1 MAQVDFFTDS
11 QKMTLVALGS
21 NVASRYGGP
30 EATVRAAIAALREEA
45 QGAFRAS
52 ALYRTPFVPAGAQP
66 DVVNAVVAM
75 ERETTPGET
84 LAWLHGIEADFG
96 RVRAARWSDRVIDLD
111 LLGQGA
117 AILPDRDTF
126 TRWAGLSVQKAARE
140 APGELILPHPRM
152 QERAF
157 VLVPAADVAPDWR
170 HPVSGRSIAEMLA
183 ALPEADVAEVRRIG

>member
-1 MAQVDFFTDS
+1 MAQADFFTNGP
-11 QKMTLVALGS
+11 KMALIALGS

-75 ERETTPGET
+75 ERSTAPAET
-84 LAWLHGIEADFG
+84 LAWLHEIEAGFG
-96 RVRAARWSDRVIDLD
+96 RVRAARWGNRVIDLD

-126 TRWAGLSVQKAARE
+126 ARWAGLNAQQAARE
-140 APGELILPHPRM
+140 APGELVLPHPRM

-170 HPVSGRSIAEMLA
+170 HPVSGQSVAEMLA